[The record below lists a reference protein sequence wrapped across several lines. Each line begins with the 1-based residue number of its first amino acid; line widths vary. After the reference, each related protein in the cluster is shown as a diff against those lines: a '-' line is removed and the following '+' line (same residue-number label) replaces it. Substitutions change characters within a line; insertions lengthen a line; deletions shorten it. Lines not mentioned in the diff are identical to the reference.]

1 MIDLTSATENI
12 TGVDCGADSGF
23 SAHARWVGE
32 IVHNVRLHDE
42 FAQKAQKVLGYAST
56 FVSFCA
62 FCGSTHFITDFGVD
76 ADLTVID
83 RDRVGL
89 V

>member
-56 FVSFCA
+56 FVSFVA
-62 FCGSTHFITDFGVD
+62 QRTSARTWE
-76 ADLTVID
+76 LT
-83 RDRVGL
+83 RTL
-89 V
+89 P